1 MALPNQRPDDP
12 TQIPPTRHLHLV
24 STSPPAPLEKQDAIA
39 SKMRTDA
46 RSRSTSSTLWS
57 IYTLISVILHVL
69 GMWMLQRLIMGSATV
84 ELATEPIPVEL
95 ITTVPNSED
104 RLEPQAATPQQ
115 RQEGDRVAP
124 PLAAPSPS
132 GDRNFSV
139 SGRNPIQQPIPAA
152 IPQENPP
159 VNSQPRI
166 QRSFRIRL
174 NPFPQAQNPAAKPP
188 STPQRQQPN
197 SDVVAT
203 RPIIPTPAP
212 RPPFVPQQPPE
223 TGRPLGSSS
232 QDGGTPAPA
241 PPSQPQPS
249 SSQPVEPAPALTPPP
264 APPAPA
270 SPAPAPIP
278 PAPPAEEAQ
287 SAPSP
292 APAAPA
298 AQGKGVVATL
308 FNVRS
313 GNAGADEPNQLAVPQ
328 QQQKQIPDL
337 DYPLLTGQAPDQPI
351 VLQVLLLID
360 NTGKPSLQRV
370 LQGSGSFDD
379 SQFVNELIQGWRF
392 QPAYMGGGAVDSLL
406 EVSIR
411 VSPLSQ

>member
-1 MALPNQRPDDP
+1 MVLPNQRSDDP
-12 TQIPPTRHLHLV
+12 AQIPTTRHLHLV
-24 STSPPAPLEKQDAIA
+24 SASAPAPLEKLDAIA
-39 SKMRTDA
+39 SQKRRDA
-46 RSRSTSSTLWS
+46 RRSTSPTLWS
-57 IYTLISVILHVL
+57 IYILISVIVHVL
-69 GMWMLQRLIMGSATV
+69 GMWMLQRLIMRSAIVDLGT
-84 ELATEPIPVEL
+84 ELIPIDL

-104 RLEPQAATPQQ
+104 RLQPQAASSPQQ
-115 RQEGDRVAP
+115 RPEGDRSVDP
-124 PLAAPSPS
+124 RLAAPSPS
-132 GDRNFSV
+132 VNRNFNP
-139 SGRNPIQQPIPAA
+139 GRNPVQQPIPAP
-152 IPQENPP
+152 IHQENPP
-159 VNSQPRI
+159 VNSQSRI
-166 QRSFRIRL
+166 QRSVRIRL
-174 NPFPQAQNPAAKPP
+174 NPFPQAANPSANPP

-212 RPPFVPQQPPE
+212 LPPFVPQRTPQR
-223 TGRPLGSSS
+223 GRPGTSS
-232 QDGGTPAPA
+232 QDTGTPA

-249 SSQPVEPAPALTPPP
+249 SSQPVEPPPAPVTPPP
-264 APPAPA
+264 APPVQA

-278 PAPPAEEAQ
+278 PAPPAGEAQ

-298 AQGKGVVATL
+298 AQGRGIMATL

-328 QQQKQIPDL
+328 QQHKQIPDL

-360 NTGKPSLQRV
+360 NTGKPSVQRV
-370 LQGSGSFDD
+370 LQGSGNFDD

>member
-1 MALPNQRPDDP
+1 MALPNQRPNDP
-12 TQIPPTRHLHLV
+12 AQSPPTRHLHLV
-24 STSPPAPLEKQDAIA
+24 SASAPPPLEKPDAIA
-39 SKMRTDA
+39 SQQRVDA
-46 RSRSTSSTLWS
+46 RNRSTSSTLWS
-57 IYTLISVILHVL
+57 IYTLISVIVHVL
-69 GMWMLQRLIMGSATV
+69 GMWMLQRVIMGSASV
-84 ELATEPIPVEL
+84 DVATEPVPVEL
-95 ITTVPNSED
+95 ITSVPYSEE

-115 RQEGDRVAP
+115 RQE
-124 PLAAPSPS
+124 S
-132 GDRNFSV
+132 DRNFNV
-139 SGRNPIQQPIPAA
+139 PGRSPVQQPIPAQ
-152 IPQENPP
+152 PQENPP

-174 NPFPQAQNPAAKPP
+174 NPFPQAQNPTANSP

-212 RPPFVPQQPPE
+212 RPPLVPQQPPE

-232 QDGGTPAPA
+232 HDAGTPAPA

-249 SSQPVEPAPALTPPP
+249 SSQPVEPSPAPVTPPP
-264 APPAPA
+264 APPVQA
-270 SPAPAPIP
+270 SPAPPALAPIA

-298 AQGKGVVATL
+298 AQGRGVVATL

-313 GNAGADEPNQLAVPQ
+313 GNAGTDEPNQLAVPQ

-351 VLQVLLLID
+351 VLEVLLLID
-360 NTGKPSLQRV
+360 NTGKPSVQRV
-370 LQGSGSFDD
+370 LQGSGNLND

>member
-1 MALPNQRPDDP
+1 MALPNQRPNDP
-12 TQIPPTRHLHLV
+12 AQSPTTRHLHLV
-24 STSPPAPLEKQDAIA
+24 SASTPPPLEKSDAIA
-39 SKMRTDA
+39 SQQRVDA
-46 RSRSTSSTLWS
+46 RNRSTSSTLWS
-57 IYTLISVILHVL
+57 IYTLISVIVHVL
-69 GMWMLQRLIMGSATV
+69 GMWMLQRVIMGAASVDVATQ
-84 ELATEPIPVEL
+84 PIPVEL
-95 ITTVPNSED
+95 TTTVPNSED
-104 RLEPQAATPQQ
+104 RLEPQATTPQQ
-115 RQEGDRVAP
+115 RQQ
-124 PLAAPSPS
+124 S
-132 GDRNFSV
+132 DRNFNV
-139 SGRNPIQQPIPAA
+139 SDGNPVQQP

-174 NPFPQAQNPAAKPP
+174 NPFPQAQNPAANSP

-203 RPIIPTPAP
+203 RPSIPTPAP
-212 RPPFVPQQPPE
+212 RPPFVPQQAPE

-232 QDGGTPAPA
+232 QDAGIPVPA

-264 APPAPA
+264 APPVQA

-287 SAPSP
+287 SAP
-292 APAAPA
+292 APAPA

-337 DYPLLTGQAPDQPI
+337 DYPLLTGQAPEQPI

-360 NTGKPSLQRV
+360 NTGKPSVQRV
-370 LQGSGSFDD
+370 LQGSGNLND

-411 VSPLSQ
+411 ISPLSQ

>member
-1 MALPNQRPDDP
+1 MALPNQRPNDP
-12 TQIPPTRHLHLV
+12 PQSPTTRHLHLV
-24 STSPPAPLEKQDAIA
+24 SASTPPPSEKPDAIA
-39 SKMRTDA
+39 SQQQRVNA
-46 RSRSTSSTLWS
+46 RNRSTSSTVWS
-57 IYTLISVILHVL
+57 IYTLISVIVHVL
-69 GMWMLQRLIMGSATV
+69 GMWMLQRLIMGTAIV
-84 ELATEPIPVEL
+84 DVGTEPIPVDL
-95 ITTVPNSED
+95 ITTVPNAED
-104 RLEPQAATPQQ
+104 RLEPQAAPPQQ
-115 RQEGDRVAP
+115 RQER
-124 PLAAPSPS
+124 
-132 GDRNFSV
+132 DRNFNV
-139 SGRNPIQQPIPAA
+139 SGGNPVQQPIPAQ
-152 IPQENPP
+152 IPQENSP

-174 NPFPQAQNPAAKPP
+174 NPFPQAQNPTANSP

-203 RPIIPTPAP
+203 RPSIPTPAQ
-212 RPPFVPQQPPE
+212 RPPLVPQQPPE

-232 QDGGTPAPA
+232 QDAGTPAPA

-249 SSQPVEPAPALTPPP
+249 SSQPVEPAPAPVTPPP
-264 APPAPA
+264 APPVQA
-270 SPAPAPIP
+270 SQAPAPIP
-278 PAPPAEEAQ
+278 PAPPAEEPQ

-328 QQQKQIPDL
+328 QAQKQIPDL
-337 DYPLLTGQAPDQPI
+337 DYPLLTGQAPDEPI
-351 VLQVLLLID
+351 VLEVLLLID
-360 NTGKPSLQRV
+360 NTGKPSVQRV
-370 LQGSGSFDD
+370 LQGSGSLAD